1 MWLHTMA
8 SVRTE
13 APLSELICSY
23 VGPGDDR
30 ETNKLR
36 DVTFVRTRDNG
47 ETNANGLLIDEP
59 ASVHM
64 GIFYVTIA
72 SALSF
77 SCYLMMVE

>member
-13 APLSELICSY
+13 SLLSELICSY
-23 VGPGDDR
+23 AGPGDDR
-30 ETNKLR
+30 EMNKLK

-47 ETNANGLLIDEP
+47 EMNANGLLI
-59 ASVHM
+59 
-64 GIFYVTIA
+64 IFNIST
-72 SALSF
+72 F